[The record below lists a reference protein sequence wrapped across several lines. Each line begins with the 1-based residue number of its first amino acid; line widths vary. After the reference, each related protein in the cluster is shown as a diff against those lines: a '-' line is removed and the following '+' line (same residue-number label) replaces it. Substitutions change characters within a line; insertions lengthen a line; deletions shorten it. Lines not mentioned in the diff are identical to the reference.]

1 MLNIK
6 LETGLALAAIGLHAM
21 FIAYIISFYVALS
34 RPIDI
39 GSVILIPW
47 QLLIV
52 GIFLFGLPGFGL
64 AGISYIIARRDVPRI
79 VSVIL
84 IAQGIMMPL
93 GMLYSSML
101 ANNIVEDYKSD
112 RFLAVPQIFLIA
124 GFAPIGLGVHL
135 AKLKPMKRRMM

>member
-21 FIAYIISFYVALS
+21 FIAYITSFYVALS
-34 RPIDI
+34 RPIDV

>member
-6 LETGLALAAIGLHAM
+6 LETGLALAATGLHAM
-21 FIAYIISFYVALS
+21 FIAYVTSFYVALS
-34 RPIDI
+34 RPIDV

-93 GMLYSSML
+93 GMFYSSML
-101 ANNIVEDYKSD
+101 ANNIIEDYKTDTLLS
-112 RFLAVPQIFLIA
+112 VPQIFLIA

-135 AKLKPMKRRMM
+135 ARLKPMKRRMM

>member
-21 FIAYIISFYVALS
+21 FIAYITSFYVALS

>member
-6 LETGLALAAIGLHAM
+6 LETGLALAALGLHAM
-21 FIAYIISFYVALS
+21 FIAYVTSFYVALS
-34 RPIDI
+34 RPIDV

-79 VSVIL
+79 VSIIL

-93 GMLYSSML
+93 GMLYSSTL
-101 ANNIVEDYKSD
+101 ANNIVEDYKTD
-112 RFLAVPQIFLIA
+112 TLLAVPQIFLIA

>member
-84 IAQGIMMPL
+84 IAQGILMPL

>member
-21 FIAYIISFYVALS
+21 FIAYVTSFYVALS
-34 RPIDI
+34 RPIDV

-93 GMLYSSML
+93 GMFYSSML
-101 ANNIVEDYKSD
+101 ANNIIEDYKTD
-112 RFLAVPQIFLIA
+112 TLLAVPQIFLIA